1 MGLFQNIMINVILDT
16 VDNGRSWEILS
27 GQGEDSIG
35 KNTNFRWK
43 GDVEMYRG
51 KQDYAF
57 RFFVEQQHLG
67 FSAKSKKNIKRNGV
81 SDTEYRR

>member
-1 MGLFQNIMINVILDT
+1 M
-16 VDNGRSWEILS
+16 LS

-51 KQDYAF
+51 KQGYAF
-57 RFFVEQQHLG
+57 RFFCRAAASGL
-67 FSAKSKKNIKRNGV
+67 FCKK
-81 SDTEYRR
+81 